1 MEIPTIEI
9 PPIDKIETISIP
21 LPTADVPFYAP
32 LVVPPSDLRE
42 PEGVEAE
49 ASEDV
54 DTGIRNV
61 NIPIIDFDV
70 PLPENEILITAST
83 TAVVSVA
90 ATLTATAAFKWVV
103 TAMKPIL
110 KTAWKK
116 ISPSDQKSLLTKIKE
131 NVDDHDE
138 QMQIL
143 GAMVRLG
150 VVVWSGFIIT
160 LNYVELPMVRKPLG
174 ASSDITFVASIFTGA
189 LATFGL
195 STGNGNKKKRRT

>member
-1 MEIPTIEI
+1 MEIPSIVI
-9 PPIDKIETISIP
+9 PPIEKIETISIP

-32 LVVPPSDLRE
+32 LVVPPSDLRR
-42 PEGVEAE
+42 PEGVQAE
-49 ASEDV
+49 ATEET

-61 NIPIIDFDV
+61 NIPILDFTV

-116 ISPSDQKSLLTKIKE
+116 LSPKSQKVLIGKLKDATEDKE
-131 NVDDHDE
+131 HHF
-138 QMQIL
+138 
-143 GAMVRLG
+143 R
-150 VVVWSGFIIT
+150 
-160 LNYVELPMVRKPLG
+160 
-174 ASSDITFVASIFTGA
+174 SIRYF
-189 LATFGL
+189 
-195 STGNGNKKKRRT
+195 R